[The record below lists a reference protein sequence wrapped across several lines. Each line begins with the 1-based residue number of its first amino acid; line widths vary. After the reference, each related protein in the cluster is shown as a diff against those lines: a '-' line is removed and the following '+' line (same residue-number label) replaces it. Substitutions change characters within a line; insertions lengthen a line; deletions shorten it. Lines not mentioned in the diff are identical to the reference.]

1 MNQTLK
7 NLLAIAVGILPI
19 NVIMIWYRLTQTD
32 TFTTID
38 MLVYPLLF
46 GGGNIVLILVLNKFL
61 LKQKIKDFNPGSG
74 KWYWDITA
82 GIILT
87 IIYFGLLIIEQ
98 KTITDYLPQAKPAS
112 QELINLLVDL
122 ANNPVLL
129 AIWLGPVVWI
139 GVALFEELQRIFFLN
154 CLWKLSGNHYW
165 QLFTIFL
172 VSVIWGVTHL
182 YQGTFGIIS
191 VSIQGLVMSLYYYR
205 YRRIWPLIVSHA
217 LYDSVQ
223 IMMMVIQIRS

>member
-172 VSVIWGVTHL
+172 VSVIWGVAHL